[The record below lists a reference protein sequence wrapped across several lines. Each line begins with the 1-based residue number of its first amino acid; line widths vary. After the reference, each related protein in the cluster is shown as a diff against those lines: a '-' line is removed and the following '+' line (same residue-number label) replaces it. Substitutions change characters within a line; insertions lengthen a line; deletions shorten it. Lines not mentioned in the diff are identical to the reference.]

1 MKSIKGE
8 GIANCPNGCEPFEA
22 EFWTLIRADQDAE
35 LKEALLGGELN
46 LISCP
51 HCGEF
56 FYHDRNIIYFDPS
69 TELLTFVAP
78 SSEKENFP
86 KIKEQ
91 MTKDFNL
98 LKNTL
103 TSLSINY
110 DPFYLAGL
118 EELKLMLEY
127 EENITLQSE
136 VLAAQ
141 TAQYGFRLARLKPAV
156 ARVKGY
162 PFYLPVDGEEFNK
175 ANVLAASSVLIAANP
190 ALTLLA
196 AFVKDIKSGKDL
208 PEQI

>member
-22 EFWTLIRADQDAE
+22 EFWTLIRADHDTE

-69 TELLTFVAP
+69 IELLAFVAP
-78 SSEKENFP
+78 TGEKENFA
-86 KIKEQ
+86 KVKEQ
-91 MTKDFNL
+91 MVKDFKM
-98 LKNTL
+98 LKDNL

-110 DPFYLAGL
+110 DPFYLSGL
-118 EELKLMLEY
+118 EELKSMLEY
-127 EENITLQSE
+127 EETITLQSE
-136 VLAAQ
+136 VVAAQ
-141 TAQYGFRLARLKPAV
+141 SAAKGFKLARLKPAA

-162 PFYLPVDGEEFNK
+162 PFYIPLQGDDFSRDSILSAVSALN
-175 ANVLAASSVLIAANP
+175 AANP

-196 AFVKDIKSGKDL
+196 ALAKDIKEGKDL
-208 PEQI
+208 PEKI

>member
-22 EFWTLIRADQDAE
+22 EFWTLIRADHDAE

-69 TELLTFVAP
+69 TELLAFVAP
-78 SSEKENFP
+78 RADKENFA

-91 MTKDFNL
+91 MKKDFGL
-98 LKNTL
+98 LKANL

-127 EENITLQSE
+127 EENVILQSE

-141 TAQYGFRLARLKPAV
+141 SAQRGFKLARLKPAS
-156 ARVKGY
+156 ARLKGY
-162 PFYLPVDGEEFNK
+162 PYYLPVDGEDFNK
-175 ANVLAASSVLIAANP
+175 NNVLAASSALTAANP
-190 ALTLLA
+190 ALTLLT
-196 AFVKDIKSGKDL
+196 AFIKDIKGGKDL
-208 PEQI
+208 PEKI

>member
-22 EFWTLIRADQDAE
+22 EFWTLIRADQDTE
-35 LKEALLGGELN
+35 LKDALLGGELN
-46 LISCP
+46 LLSCP
-51 HCGEF
+51 TCGEF

-69 TELLTFVAP
+69 IELLAFVAP
-78 SSEKENFP
+78 AHEKEKFQT
-86 KIKEQ
+86 IKEQ
-91 MTKDFNL
+91 MVKDFNL
-98 LKNTL
+98 LKKNL

-136 VLAAQ
+136 VVAAQ
-141 TAQYGFRLARLKPAV
+141 SALHGFKIARLKPAA

-162 PFYLPVDGEEFNK
+162 PFYIPVNGEEFNK
-175 ANVLAASSVLIAANP
+175 QNVLSAASALSAANP
-190 ALTLLA
+190 ALTLLTA
-196 AFVKDIKSGKDL
+196 LIKDIKGGKEL
-208 PEQI
+208 PEKI